1 MPALPSTDLF
11 CLVADYPASGGAV
24 FPQLEL
30 ITTIDFQIRYALV
43 GCHFSTTVVNASS
56 AEPSGVFLVVGQTT
70 PRLAISPTMRAVA
83 SHIMFGLDFAF
94 TDDWIDFGKGNFG
107 IDIPPHTPVSLYGFG
122 QTAASPLVRLISTA
136 ALYLAPQ

>member
-1 MPALPSTDLF
+1 MLALPSVDLF

-30 ITTIDFQIRYALV
+30 ITTIDFQIPYALV

-56 AEPSGVFLVVGQTT
+56 TEPSGVFLVVGQTT

-94 TDDWIDFGKGNFG
+94 SDDWISFGKFG
-107 IDIPPHTPVSLYGFG
+107 IDIPARTPVSLYGFG
-122 QTAASPLVRLISTA
+122 QTAASPLVRLLSTA
-136 ALYLAPQ
+136 ALQLIPQ